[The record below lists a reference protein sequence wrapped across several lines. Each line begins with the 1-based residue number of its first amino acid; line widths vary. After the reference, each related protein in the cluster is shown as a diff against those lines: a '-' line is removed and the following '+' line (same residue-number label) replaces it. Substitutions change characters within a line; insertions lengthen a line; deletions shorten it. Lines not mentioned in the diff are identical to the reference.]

1 MGKKKTEEM
10 SCGSWIFIIIFGIC
24 CSITNHIVT
33 AIIVSILFY
42 FILFFTVGD
51 IIGMGEYSKYNY
63 LNNKDVI
70 EVLKEIDLM
79 DGWKFE
85 EYIAFLL
92 QQLGFYDIIVT
103 SKSGDYGADVIASK
117 DNIKYAFQCKRFE
130 SKIGPKPI
138 GEVLRGMNKY
148 KCDKGVVIT
157 NNYFTKQ
164 AETEGTLNNVELWD
178 REYLAKLIA
187 TTSKKT
193 IKEGNNIIYYDD
205 NNRIKIN
212 EKYQKIV
219 ICIVLVIFI
228 VISIIVDS
236 RTNENSSSVTDSKT
250 SIIEQ
255 ESTINKNDFIVENV
269 VHKIKDMGIDFDKTT
284 EWSAKNLE
292 DNIIQF
298 DFKYLDKNYILIYDV
313 NTDEMSLE

>member
-1 MGKKKTEEM
+1 
-10 SCGSWIFIIIFGIC
+10 
-24 CSITNHIVT
+24 
-33 AIIVSILFY
+33 
-42 FILFFTVGD
+42 
-51 IIGMGEYSKYNY
+51 
-63 LNNKDVI
+63 
-70 EVLKEIDLM
+70 
-79 DGWKFE
+79 
-85 EYIAFLL
+85 
-92 QQLGFYDIIVT
+92 
-103 SKSGDYGADVIASK
+103 
-117 DNIKYAFQCKRFE
+117 
-130 SKIGPKPI
+130 
-138 GEVLRGMNKY
+138 MNKY

-178 REYLAKLIA
+178 REYLAKSIA